1 MHDYIKTQIC
11 QYFESQSQ
19 CNSCA
24 GDCSSWPHSRLVQQC
39 KQLWKYSLDVIS
51 PDFSSNWHE
60 ISFNHGQQMF
70 SHSLHNIIIS
80 PRCTRF
86 TVRCT
91 HRGKYPSQ
99 VNRPNVA
106 ARPSQELHCK
116 ASAAAANH
124 FVFKLELI
132 ITLYMLLQFL
142 GSFSF
147 TQYYTFS
154 KPTESNSPAKS
165 CTEMPVGDRSL
176 PPHLL
181 QKSWDSNRRWL

>member
-1 MHDYIKTQIC
+1 MDNKC
-11 QYFESQSQ
+11 F
-19 CNSCA
+19 
-24 GDCSSWPHSRLVQQC
+24 P
-39 KQLWKYSLDVIS
+39 
-51 PDFSSNWHE
+51 
-60 ISFNHGQQMF
+60 
-70 SHSLHNIIIS
+70 SLHNIIIS
-80 PRCTRF
+80 HRCTLF

-132 ITLYMLLQFL
+132 IISYMLYIISLYMYMYKLLHLL

-147 TQYYTFS
+147 TQYFTFS
-154 KPTESNSPAKS
+154 KPTESISPSKS

-181 QKSWDSNRRWL
+181 QKSWISNRR